1 MSDRMVRWGG
11 VAAIVFVV
19 LILIT
24 VFSGGAVPAAD
35 DAADKIRTYMVDHR
49 SALLFSN
56 VIGLIAIP
64 FVIWFAVVLR
74 DAARGD
80 RMANALGTASLAGLL
95 VTAPMALA
103 GGAMMA
109 SAVFVD
115 GAADKFSDDTVR
127 IVFEAQTLFFTA
139 TTAGLVLFMLASA
152 LLIRRTGVLPAYTMW
167 LALLGVVGNLVTM
180 FSALSPGSASVL
192 GFFGV
197 LSFALFLLVSGI
209 TMALGK
215 TTVSTAAL

>member
-1 MSDRMVRWGG
+1 MSDRTLRMAGG
-11 VAAIVFVV
+11 AAIVFVV

-24 VFSGGAVPAAD
+24 VFSGGSVPAVD

-49 SALLFSN
+49 SALLFGN
-56 VIGLIAIP
+56 LIGLISIP

-95 VTAPMALA
+95 VTAPMAMA
-103 GGAMMA
+103 GGALQA

-115 GAADKFSDDTVR
+115 GAAAKFSDDTVR

-139 TTAGLVLFMLASA
+139 TSAGLVLFLLANA

-180 FSALSPGSASVL
+180 FAALTPGSISVL

-197 LSFALFLLVSGI
+197 MSFALFLLVSGI
-209 TMALGK
+209 TMAMGK
-215 TTVSTAAL
+215 TTVTTAAV